1 MSHPI
6 LFIGFLLFITASM
19 GQNIDIRLIFDRS
32 FKVPNASIRAI
43 ETDGEQGLWFAAS
56 NGQYGFID
64 KEKMLFDSISH
75 EGQVPNFRSL
85 AVNGDHAYLLSIE
98 NPALLFRVDKPS
110 GKSEAKLV
118 YREDHPDVFY
128 DSMTFL
134 NRKDGVAMGDPTEG
148 CLSILLTRDGGSS
161 WRRIPCAELPE
172 TIEGEVGFA
181 ASDTN
186 IATQGEYI
194 WIATG
199 GSSSRIW
206 RSTDKGVHWEVFETP
221 IVQGKKMTGIYSL
234 DFSSASE
241 GIIMGGNWERKDDF
255 TRTKALSRDG
265 GETWQLIADKMMPG
279 YISCVQY
286 VPETE
291 GKEIMA
297 VSTEGIYYSIDHGQN
312 WMKLSEEGF
321 FSLRFETRNSAWLS
335 RQNEIVHLTIDRSE
349 DK

>member
-1 MSHPI
+1 
-6 LFIGFLLFITASM
+6 M
-19 GQNIDIRLIFDRS
+19 GQNHDIRLIFDRS

-64 KEKMLFDSISH
+64 KEKMLLDSISH

-85 AVNGDHAYLLSIE
+85 AVNGDHAFLLSIE
-98 NPALLFRVDKPS
+98 DPALLFRVGMPP
-110 GKSEAKLV
+110 AKRETELV

-148 CLSILLTRDGGSS
+148 CLSILLTRDGGNTWS
-161 WRRIPCAELPE
+161 RIPCSELPE
-172 TIEGEVGFA
+172 TIDGEAGFA

-186 IATQGEYI
+186 IATRGENI
-194 WIATG
+194 WIAIG
-199 GSSSRIW
+199 GSRSRIW

-221 IVQGKKMTGIYSL
+221 LVEGKKMTGIYSL
-234 DFSSASE
+234 DFSSATE
-241 GIIMGGNWERKDDF
+241 GIIMGGNWERKDDC

-265 GETWQLIADKMMPG
+265 GVTWELIADKKMPG

-286 VPETE
+286 VPETQ

-297 VSTEGIYYSIDHGQN
+297 VSTEGIYYSGDHGQN
-312 WMKLSEEGF
+312 WTKLSQEGF

-335 RQNEIVHLTIDRSE
+335 RQNEIVHVILDRPE